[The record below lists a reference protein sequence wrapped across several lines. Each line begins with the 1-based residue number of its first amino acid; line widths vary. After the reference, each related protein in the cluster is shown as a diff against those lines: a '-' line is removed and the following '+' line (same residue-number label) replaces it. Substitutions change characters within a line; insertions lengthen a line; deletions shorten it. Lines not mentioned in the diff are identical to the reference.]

1 MVKIIMESTLS
12 FSPLF
17 CTGDKRRNKSYI
29 YRGGKKKKV
38 GAFRNIYFK
47 KLENFLK
54 LKNQVKK
61 ITHSEDWMTFPGA
74 YIL

>member
-17 CTGDKRRNKSYI
+17 CTGDKRINKSYI
-29 YRGGKKKKV
+29 YRGGKKKNV

-47 KLENFLK
+47 KNRDEASK
-54 LKNQVKK
+54 KKN
-61 ITHSEDWMTFPGA
+61 HSQ
-74 YIL
+74 